1 MITATLW
8 ADTTSSMW
16 VGVGLLGAGFVLGG
30 LTLYLINRK
39 VIKKQE
45 GWLPRDSARRTRP
58 PT

>member
-8 ADTTSSMW
+8 ADTANSMW
-16 VGVGLLGAGFVLGG
+16 IGVALLAAGFILGG

-45 GWLPRDSARRTRP
+45 KQ
-58 PT
+58 

>member
-16 VGVGLLGAGFVLGG
+16 VGVGLLGAGFILGG

-45 GWLPRDSARRTRP
+45 RR
-58 PT
+58 